1 MPGRDR
7 IQSSGKRTVQNRE
20 SVRIKIIENEQG
32 AVAFTGGS
40 LFSAVR
46 LTAKICFTGEC
57 APKSSLQMF
66 SLAEK
71 IRFSQKIRMEKIR
84 MEERKWKRKVLER
97 QQME

>member
-1 MPGRDR
+1 MRYSSCIGVDARTRSDTIIRQEYRTEQR
-7 IQSSGKRTVQNRE
+7 IRSHKD
-20 SVRIKIIENEQG
+20 KENEQG

-46 LTAKICFTGEC
+46 LTAKIRSTGEY

-71 IRFSQKIRMEKIR
+71 IRFSQKF
-84 MEERKWKRKVLER
+84 VHT
-97 QQME
+97 